1 MIYDKCIMLAGDF
14 NISVLNFGHN
24 KKAQDFLNLLI
35 QVDMIQTTNKA
46 TTIIKNTTTAIDHIT
61 TN

>member
-1 MIYDKCIMLAGDF
+1 MLSGDF
-14 NISVLNFGHN
+14 NINVLNFGHD
-24 KKAQDFLNLLI
+24 KKEQDFLNLLI